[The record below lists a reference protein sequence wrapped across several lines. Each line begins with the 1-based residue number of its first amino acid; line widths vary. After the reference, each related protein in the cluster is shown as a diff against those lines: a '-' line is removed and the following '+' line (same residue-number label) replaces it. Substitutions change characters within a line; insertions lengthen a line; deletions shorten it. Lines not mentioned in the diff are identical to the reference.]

1 MKANLKLNKSYYQ
14 LLQNED
20 SLYRYYFLF
29 EFKKTDLIEKDFYW
43 IKLVVITNVDLDC
56 TYRISN
62 ENTNITFVNSVE
74 FNKIVDKDVDSIEF
88 DIDLLKVNT
97 PE

>member
-1 MKANLKLNKSYYQ
+1 MKANLKLNKLYYQ

-20 SLYRYYFLF
+20 SLYKYYFLF

-43 IKLVVITNVDLDC
+43 IKLVVITNADLDC

-74 FNKIVDKDVDSIEF
+74 FNKIVNKDVDSIEF